1 MLYGAK
7 RWFPARAVSAALQF
21 VSGFYFFAVASLT
34 PARELLAARRG
45 TALLPAPAAAAEA
58 EESGEVSSMRHGHSL
73 QL

>member
-45 TALLPAPAAAAEA
+45 TALLPAPAAAED
-58 EESGEVSSMRHGHSL
+58 
-73 QL
+73 